1 MRDSHPPTALYLTT
15 MAKYS
20 FKEECDN
27 LDKLAREMRK
37 RLQEDDTINLFDTV
51 WDIAA
56 LAERMK
62 RKLCKYHIPGVK
74 PLFRKKRNLLDN
86 DCGR

>member
-1 MRDSHPPTALYLTT
+1 

-27 LDKLAREMRK
+27 LDNLAREMREN
-37 RLQEDDTINLFDTV
+37 LQKCAIDKSYETI
-51 WDIAA
+51 WEIAA

-62 RKLCKYHIPGVK
+62 RKICKYSDFLDWATSCSTAECSIQK
-74 PLFRKKRNLLDN
+74 PLDEN
-86 DCGR
+86 CGR

>member
-1 MRDSHPPTALYLTT
+1 

-27 LDKLAREMRK
+27 LDRLAREMREN
-37 RLQEDDTINLFDTV
+37 LQKCNIGKSYETI
-51 WDIAA
+51 WEIAA

-62 RKLCKYHIPGVK
+62 RKICKYAEFHDWATSCATAECSIQK
-74 PLFRKKRNLLDN
+74 PLDDN
-86 DCGR
+86 CGR

>member
-1 MRDSHPPTALYLTT
+1 

-27 LDKLAREMRK
+27 LDKLAREMREN
-37 RLQEDDTINLFDTV
+37 LQKVNIGKSYETI
-51 WDIAA
+51 WEIAA

-62 RKLCKYHIPGVK
+62 RKICKYSDFLDWATSVATAECSIQK
-74 PLFRKKRNLLDN
+74 PLDEN
-86 DCGR
+86 CGR